1 MNSPSTPPSPPVPSR
16 AFPAAALSAT
26 PDRRPANW
34 PSPRLDAA
42 VAELTLLFAV
52 QRELVRT
59 QAAWMAG
66 VPYWDA
72 KQAVARHVLNDAHH
86 TEALLKRLHE
96 LKVRSAEHR
105 QIPGVEELVRDLAS
119 APDGDAWLCGLYT
132 RIKPWLIR
140 RLETY
145 LRNNDPLMDL
155 PSRDVLTAAVT
166 ELRAQTSWFANFKP
180 RYSTWETATSATWC
194 EFVDGRLASCLAE
207 PGRVANDQESSKLP
221 PAYTPFDG
229 VKRIRRDR
237 TFMDAAD
244 GNIFPREGT
253 TFAEKR
259 FLVFYNHTQEM
270 QFAESLGAI
279 FYETAEMPW
288 AFHYNLARHLADE
301 VRHASMGQTRLEQL
315 GVPLTELPMLTEH
328 YDFRA
333 NLDPLE
339 RFCLMTLVME
349 ATAFERK
356 RANVELFEQH
366 GDAVSALY
374 ETYDIKDE
382 MLHTNLGHTWV
393 PIMLR
398 VYHDARTVNELTEHC
413 RAQIAQVI
421 TSYPA
426 NAANMLKR

>member
-1 MNSPSTPPSPPVPSR
+1 M
-16 AFPAAALSAT
+16 
-26 PDRRPANW
+26 
-34 PSPRLDAA
+34 
-42 VAELTLLFAV
+42 AELTLLFSL
-52 QRELVRT
+52 QRELIRT
-59 QAAWMAG
+59 QAAWLAG

-72 KQAVARHVLNDAHH
+72 KQAIARHVLSEAHQ

-105 QIPGVEELVRDLAS
+105 QIAGVEELTGDIAS
-119 APDGDAWLCGLYT
+119 ASHGDAWLRGLYT
-132 RIKPWLIR
+132 RVKPWLVDRI
-140 RLETY
+140 EAY
-145 LRNNDPLMDL
+145 LDANDPLMDR
-155 PSRDVLTAAVT
+155 PSRDVLEKTIS
-166 ELRAQTSWFANFKP
+166 ELREQIAWFAKFEP
-180 RYSTWETATSATWC
+180 QHSAWETEESTAWCDFLTARLAATAV
-194 EFVDGRLASCLAE
+194 EPGRLA
-207 PGRVANDQESSKLP
+207 ANEDLPKRP
-221 PAYTPFDG
+221 PAHPPFEG

-237 TFMDAAD
+237 TFITAET
-244 GNIFPREGT
+244 GILPREGSN
-253 TFAEKR
+253 FAEKR

-279 FYETAEMPW
+279 FYDTAEMPW
-288 AFHYNLARHLADE
+288 AFHYNLAHHLADE
-301 VRHASMGQTRLEQL
+301 VRHATMGQTRLEQL
-315 GVPLTELPMLTEH
+315 GVPLTELPMLTAH

-356 RANVELFEQH
+356 RANVDLFEAH

-398 VYHDARTVNELTEHC
+398 VYHDARTVSELTEHC

-421 TSYPA
+421 TSYPTSA
-426 NAANMLKR
+426 SNMLKR